1 MGKGAAAHGIYSGNA
16 AARAAV
22 FFAMKTRSCRM
33 QKNCTSLQTAA
44 RAAVGT
50 AGRNRGAVFFTFALQ
65 WVRARGQ
72 AGGSGVTIKMPGVIT
87 CRDGVQE
94 GQGAYRFLLGRRR
107 FPDRMTG
114 LEEIP

>member
-1 MGKGAAAHGIYSGNA
+1 MPDAEKLHLPANCGAGGSRDRRQEQG
-16 AARAAV
+16 
-22 FFAMKTRSCRM
+22 S
-33 QKNCTSLQTAA
+33 S
-44 RAAVGT
+44 
-50 AGRNRGAVFFTFALQ
+50 FFTFALQ

-72 AGGSGVTIKMPGVIT
+72 TGGSGVTIKMPGTIT
-87 CRDGVQE
+87 CRNGVQE